1 MTENRRVPTDY
12 PPEIRLIIA
21 PRFSLVFA
29 AAAMALLPLWQ
40 PVGEWL
46 AGDSPRAIAWYAAA
60 GVVALCGM
68 IVYDTRVCAA
78 ERVIVWRRSLLFVIP
93 LRTRRLP
100 MDQIAAVDI
109 DHTSGAACS
118 RPDSDMSRFDLVTG
132 LSTVDLPT
140 TAVGC
145 VMPFSGLGL
154 GHYRIILQTRQRD
167 RYLVFRH
174 FTPGRAIAV
183 AEMLSRQ
190 TGARLT

>member
-1 MTENRRVPTDY
+1 MTENRQLPNDY
-12 PPEIRLIIA
+12 PPEIRLIIP

-46 AGDSPRAIAWYAAA
+46 AGYSQRAIAWYAAA
-60 GVVALCGM
+60 GVVALFGM

-78 ERVIVWRRSLLFVIP
+78 QRVIVWRRSLLFLIP

-118 RPDSDMSRFDLVTG
+118 RPDSDMTRFDLAKG
-132 LSTVDLPT
+132 LSTAGLPA

-145 VMPFSGLGL
+145 MMPVFSL